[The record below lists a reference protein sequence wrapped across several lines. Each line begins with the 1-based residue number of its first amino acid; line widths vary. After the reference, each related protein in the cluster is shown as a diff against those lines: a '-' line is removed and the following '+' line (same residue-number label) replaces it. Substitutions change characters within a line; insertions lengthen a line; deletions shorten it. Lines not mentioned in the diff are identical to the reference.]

1 MEICGEK
8 KKEFLMCGQS
18 QNEDDMAGGPFAEGL
33 LITADPD
40 CTHGTCESAANVQ
53 LNVWR
58 GDPIR
63 LTASS

>member
-1 MEICGEK
+1 
-8 KKEFLMCGQS
+8 MCGQS